1 MTLLA
6 SILFHL
12 KHCSTQNALE
22 KALRDKGRTAE
33 ILEEVQTELEEE
45 KAKSRKLARKLDEAT
60 RVAAATADVKLKE
73 AHATIQYL
81 RGELVQVRTAVQ
93 ALALRDAE
101 SRGIGTTRVAQ
112 KKGRGHSPQLDEI
125 KSAIKIE
132 EGLTDVVKKKET
144 KTTSTST
151 KAIRSSGASTMT
163 ASATS
168 DRRTRMTLEKR
179 RAEAAKLARRKKKA
193 SALNGYR

>member
-1 MTLLA
+1 M
-6 SILFHL
+6 
-12 KHCSTQNALE
+12 
-22 KALRDKGRTAE
+22 
-33 ILEEVQTELEEE
+33 
-45 KAKSRKLARKLDEAT
+45 
-60 RVAAATADVKLKE
+60 AAATADVKLKE

-101 SRGIGTTRVAQ
+101 SRSIGATRVTE

-132 EGLTDVVKKKET
+132 EGLTDVVKKEEA
-144 KTTSTST
+144 KTTTTSSST
-151 KAIRSSGASTMT
+151 KAIRSSGGSTTT
-163 ASATS
+163 ASARS
-168 DRRTRMTLEKR
+168 DRRTRVTLERR

-193 SALNGYR
+193 AALNGYR